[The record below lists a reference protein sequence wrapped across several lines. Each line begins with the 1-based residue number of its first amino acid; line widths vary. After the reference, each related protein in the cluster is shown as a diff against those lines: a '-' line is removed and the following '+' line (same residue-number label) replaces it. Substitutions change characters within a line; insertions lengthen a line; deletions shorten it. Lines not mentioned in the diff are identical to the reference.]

1 MRSSRLSLTFAAV
14 ALAVMAFAPS
24 AAQAQFSKDLKPLAK
39 NYDKPTA
46 AGARALITDND
57 DVAVKIEN
65 GYIVVPDVARG
76 AYHHTMQFTTPTAN
90 RTITWPD
97 LTGAVVIS
105 SLATNVQGAANAVS
119 LVSNGIEFEGATADA
134 YETTLTPADPTAD
147 RTVTIPDA
155 SGTVVVEATL
165 ALTPGATVAAAPK
178 NYTVLT
184 LTPGEGET
192 INLTTTGMT
201 AGHRFT
207 IVVTTSGTSSYTLTF
222 GTNFKTTGT
231 LATGTVSAKT
241 FAISFAYDGTNAV
254 ETGRTTAM

>member
-57 DVAVKIEN
+57 NVAVKIEN

-76 AYHHTMQFTTPTAN
+76 AYHHTMQFTT
-90 RTITWPD
+90 
-97 LTGAVVIS
+97 
-105 SLATNVQGAANAVS
+105 
-119 LVSNGIEFEGATADA
+119 
-134 YETTLTPADPTAD
+134 PTAD

>member
-1 MRSSRLSLTFAAV
+1 MKHRATIAIALALVAIGSLTTNAT
-14 ALAVMAFAPS
+14 
-24 AAQAQFSKDLKPLAK
+24 AQFSKDLKPIAK

-46 AGARALITDND
+46 TGARALITDND
-57 DVAVKIEN
+57 NVAVKIVD
-65 GYIVVPDVARG
+65 GFIVVPDISRG
-76 AYHHTMQFTTPTAN
+76 GYSHTFNFTSPTAD
-90 RTITWPD
+90 RTITVPNAS
-97 LTGAVVIS
+97 GALVLS
-105 SLATNVQGAANAVS
+105 ALATNVQGAANAVS

-134 YETTLTPADPTAD
+134 YETTLTPTDPTAD
-147 RTVTIPDA
+147 RTITLPDA

-165 ALTPGATVAAAPK
+165 ALTPGATVTAVPGSA
-178 NYTVLT
+178 TVLR
-184 LTPGEGET
+184 LTPGESET
-192 INLTTTGMT
+192 INCTTTGMT

-207 IVVTTSGTSSYTLTF
+207 LVVTTSGTSSYTLTF